1 MEETDLALSKNHSY
15 VSNLLFPALSK
26 LPEEEDWEQIS
37 LDQLRAWDH
46 APGNPSLISRKAKSL
61 SFTTTGV
68 RLGEFHRNLLKAIER
83 GLSEEQAL
91 AALTTN
97 PANLRNRKIN
107 RNFGKGK
114 LANLVVVE
122 GKTYFAKEAKIN
134 STWIEGRPFKYFIE
148 DKEKKEE
155 RKDGN
160 ATQKEPE
167 KGIARFPHSGAR
179 LWKALPPYSSPG
191 SSCGPA
197 LRMKS

>member
-1 MEETDLALSKNHSY
+1 MSLGREFGFHPVLIATGDEWRRPDLALSKNHSY

-68 RLGEFHRNLLKAIER
+68 SLGEFHRNLIQAIER
-83 GLSEEQAL
+83 GLSEKEAL

-97 PANLRNRKIN
+97 PARICGIEKIS

-114 LANLVVVE
+114 ARQLGRCRRQNLLCQRSQNQ
-122 GKTYFAKEAKIN
+122 FN
-134 STWIEGRPFKYFIE
+134 L
-148 DKEKKEE
+148 D
-155 RKDGN
+155 
-160 ATQKEPE
+160 
-167 KGIARFPHSGAR
+167 
-179 LWKALPPYSSPG
+179 
-191 SSCGPA
+191 
-197 LRMKS
+197 